1 MQLNRHFIRLMAG
14 VLTLVLGVAA
24 CHGAPTGGT
33 GYVPVSSSAVAP
45 QAILPDGKKS
55 DGDIHSTCGKRLH
68 IVLLAIVDCRFKE
81 NGYNGQFNIINKTN
95 GIVTISP
102 MSGDSSTVFT
112 ILGALVGSGKFVVKD
127 QKGHNL
133 KLKVRVTL

>member
-1 MQLNRHFIRLMAG
+1 MQLNRHFIRLVAA
-14 VLTLVLGVAA
+14 VSVLVLGAVA

-33 GYVPVSSSAVAP
+33 GYVPVSSSAVAQ
-45 QAILPDGKKS
+45 QAILPDGKKG
-55 DGDIHSTCGKRLH
+55 GDIRSTCGKRLH

-112 ILGALVGSGKFVVKD
+112 ILGALVGSGSFVVKD
-127 QKGHNL
+127 QKGHHL